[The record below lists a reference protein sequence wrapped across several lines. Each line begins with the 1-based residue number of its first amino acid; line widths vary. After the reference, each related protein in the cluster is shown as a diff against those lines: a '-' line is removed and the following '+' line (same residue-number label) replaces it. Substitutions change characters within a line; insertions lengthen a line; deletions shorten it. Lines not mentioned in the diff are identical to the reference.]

1 MRNLLSLLVAA
12 AILPAQAAVTFDEL
26 DFSKV
31 KKDASGKIVFVPIRN
46 TTNNSGVFWY
56 SDLQQKLINPVK
68 INQSQR
74 KITLRAFPASHENG
88 SYNSFVSAHNLLDQ
102 RVNLMPA
109 NAVLCEASSGLKAKL
124 AALNFTYSVK
134 PTVGS
139 YPGLCWLELKYF
151 ATAAT
156 PAETELVNYIQQ
168 NQVLNISYRIST
180 PATPA
185 VMMDVP
191 TLVSQLEAANLLSL
205 TPPPEPDPVA
215 SNSNTPTPA
224 PVYQGELYPVLFA
237 SSHYATDLY
246 RSDLSIND
254 PLAYADWYRFLTLF
268 HVNVDNKITL
278 DPIIAGQKLEVVAE
292 IPGGT
297 VTELQ
302 LGDTP

>member
-1 MRNLLSLLVAA
+1 MRNILSILVAA
-12 AILPAQAAVTFDEL
+12 AMLPAQAAVTFDEL

-102 RVNLMPA
+102 RVNLLPT

-124 AALNFTYSVK
+124 TALNFTYTVK

-151 ATAAT
+151 ATAPS

-168 NQVLNISYRIST
+168 NQVLNISYRITT

-191 TLVSQLEAANLLSL
+191 TLVSQLEAANLLKL
-205 TPPPEPDPVA
+205 TPTPNPEP
-215 SNSNTPTPA
+215 SNSGEEPTPA

-254 PLAYADWYRFLTLF
+254 ALIYADWYRFLTLF

-278 DPIIAGQKLEVVAE
+278 DPIVAGQKLEVVAE

>member
-1 MRNLLSLLVAA
+1 MRKILSLLVAGA
-12 AILPAQAAVTFDEL
+12 LLPAQAAVTFDEL

-68 INQSQR
+68 INQNQR
-74 KITLRAFPASHENG
+74 KITLRAFPSSHENG
-88 SYNSFVSAHNLLDQ
+88 VYNSFVSAHNLLDQ

-124 AALNFTYSVK
+124 AALNFSYTVK

-151 ATAAT
+151 ATAPSA
-156 PAETELVNYIQQ
+156 AETELVNYIQQ
-168 NQVLNISYRIST
+168 NQVLNISYKVTT

-185 VMMDVP
+185 VLMDVP
-191 TLVSQLEAANLLSL
+191 TLVSQLEAANLLRL
-205 TPPPEPDPVA
+205 TPTPVPEGA
-215 SNSNTPTPA
+215 TETTPTPA

-237 SSHYATDLY
+237 SSNYATDLY

-254 PLAYADWYRFLTLF
+254 ALAYPDWYRFLTLF

-278 DPIIAGQKLEVVAE
+278 DPLVAGQKLEVVAE

>member
-1 MRNLLSLLVAA
+1 MRNILSILVAA
-12 AILPAQAAVTFDEL
+12 AMLPAQAAVTFDEL

-88 SYNSFVSAHNLLDQ
+88 SYNSFVSTHNLLDQ
-102 RVNLMPA
+102 RVNLLPT

-124 AALNFTYSVK
+124 TALNFTYTVK

-151 ATAAT
+151 ATAPS

-168 NQVLNISYRIST
+168 NQVLNISYRITT

-191 TLVSQLEAANLLSL
+191 TLVSQLEAANLLKL
-205 TPPPEPDPVA
+205 TPTPNPEP
-215 SNSNTPTPA
+215 SNSGEEPTPA

-254 PLAYADWYRFLTLF
+254 ALIYADWYRFLTLF

-278 DPIIAGQKLEVVAE
+278 DPIVAGQKLEVVAE